1 MKFGRFAKY
10 YSVATQGIF
19 SIVGLTIIGLIIGFQ
34 IGKDTIW
41 PAILAII
48 GLVIGLF
55 SFIIYML
62 KLQKEENK
70 RKEEVKDETKS

>member
-19 SIVGLTIIGLIIGFQ
+19 SIVSLTLLGLFIGFM

-48 GLVIGLF
+48 GLILGLF
-55 SFIIYML
+55 TFIIYML
-62 KLQKEENK
+62 KLQKEEDK
-70 RKEEVKDETKS
+70 KKEEASDETKS